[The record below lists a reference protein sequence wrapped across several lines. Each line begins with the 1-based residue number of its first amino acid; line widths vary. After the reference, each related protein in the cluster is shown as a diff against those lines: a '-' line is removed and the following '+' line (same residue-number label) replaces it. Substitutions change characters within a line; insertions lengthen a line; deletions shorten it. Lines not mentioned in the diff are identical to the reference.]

1 MKKSWLPIKNSN
13 LLRLGN
19 KNDGG
24 YIVSREI
31 VNNAEILVSFG
42 ISNDWSFE
50 EDLILKSRCNYI
62 VCYDH
67 SVSKK
72 IFFKEAIRMLFSA
85 IAYPKNLNYKINRIK
100 NYFQYINFFNQ
111 KNIIHIEKK
120 VSNNIVNELNNI
132 DIQNVFKNFSSK
144 KILLKIDIEGSE
156 YRILND
162 ICKIKD
168 KLIGIIIEF
177 HDIDLNINKIQDF
190 IDSISEF
197 KILHIHGNNCGEVD
211 NEGNPTIIEM
221 TLLNINLIKY
231 NFEEFNNQKYPL
243 NKIDFPNDPFK
254 KDIKLEFND

>member
-85 IAYPKNLNYKINRIK
+85 IAYPKNLNFKINRIK

-120 VSNNIVNELNNI
+120 YLI
-132 DIQNVFKNFSSK
+132 
-144 KILLKIDIEGSE
+144 IL
-156 YRILND
+156 
-162 ICKIKD
+162 
-168 KLIGIIIEF
+168 
-177 HDIDLNINKIQDF
+177 
-190 IDSISEF
+190 
-197 KILHIHGNNCGEVD
+197 
-211 NEGNPTIIEM
+211 
-221 TLLNINLIKY
+221 
-231 NFEEFNNQKYPL
+231 
-243 NKIDFPNDPFK
+243 
-254 KDIKLEFND
+254 